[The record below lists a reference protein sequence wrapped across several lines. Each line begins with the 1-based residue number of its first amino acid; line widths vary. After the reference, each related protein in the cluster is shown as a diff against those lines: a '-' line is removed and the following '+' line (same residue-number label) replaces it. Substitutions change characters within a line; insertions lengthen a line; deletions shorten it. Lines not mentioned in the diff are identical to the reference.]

1 MITKLTKIFFGNV
14 DKKRIIKNK
23 NFNVGFWGSDDHFK
37 KLGNPID
44 WEHGVLQLFQN
55 NYDEIWWTISGQFNK
70 LNIEN
75 FDKLKNQL
83 NQIHPDFKSISDIVE
98 LISNGGSLFDIKDDF
113 DYDDFIIEGEDD
125 NEFINLENYNRIKL
139 EENNSIWIFEVLR
152 YKDIDY
158 QVEGEK
164 LNLKYDYSDDLN
176 LDERF
181 ISLISLKL

>member
-1 MITKLTKIFFGNV
+1 MIPKLTKIFFGNI
-14 DKKRIIKNK
+14 DKKKIIKNK

-37 KLGNPID
+37 KLGNSID

-55 NYDEIWWTISGQFNK
+55 NHDEIWWTISGQFNK

-113 DYDDFIIEGEDD
+113 DYDDIIIEGEDD

-152 YKDIDY
+152 YKDIEHEVKD
-158 QVEGEK
+158 EK
-164 LNLKYDYSDDLN
+164 LNLKYDNSDDLN